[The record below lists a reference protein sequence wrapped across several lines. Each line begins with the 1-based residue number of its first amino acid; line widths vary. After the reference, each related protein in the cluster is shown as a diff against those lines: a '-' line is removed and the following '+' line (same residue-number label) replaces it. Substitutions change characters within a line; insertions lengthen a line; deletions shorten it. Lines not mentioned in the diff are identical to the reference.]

1 MTMAIE
7 EKAAR
12 VYRQFDSFMHQ
23 AVRSATRTAHI
34 RLVGEAGK
42 ASRAY
47 GSGAGL
53 AAALAEIQDWVW
65 AGYLGRVWGETVTH
79 AGRLA
84 VEALGITNVDA
95 GIFERA
101 ARLYLDRQGKR
112 RGAGIAGTSRKAV
125 LASIEAGREAR
136 ETPAEVARRILADA
150 EEMAMWRSATIGS
163 TQAHAAGMFGA
174 WTGAVKTLPGW
185 GKGLAAPR
193 APGITCDQHKTAHG
207 QRRGLREAFEVAN
220 DYEEGE
226 PADRLNYP
234 GDGELGARPSN
245 VINCRCAI
253 EFVRR

>member
-1 MTMAIE
+1 MAIE

-53 AAALAEIQDWVW
+53 AAALGEIQDWVW
-65 AGYLGRVWGETVTH
+65 AGYLGRVWSETVKP
-79 AGRLA
+79 AGRLM
-84 VEALGITNVDA
+84 VEALGVMNVDV

-101 ARLYLDRQGKR
+101 SRLYLDRQAKR
-112 RGAGIAGTSRKAV
+112 RGAGIAETSRKAV

-136 ETPAEVARRILADA
+136 ETPAETARRILADA
-150 EEMAMWRSATIGS
+150 EEMAQWRSATIGS
-163 TQAHAAGMFGA
+163 TEAHAAGNYGA
-174 WTGAVKTLPGW
+174 WTGAVQTLPGW
-185 GKGLAAPR
+185 LKVWARPHAA
-193 APGITCDQHKTAHG
+193 GVTCDQHKTAHG

-220 DYEEGE
+220 DYEDGE

-253 EFVRR
+253 EFERR